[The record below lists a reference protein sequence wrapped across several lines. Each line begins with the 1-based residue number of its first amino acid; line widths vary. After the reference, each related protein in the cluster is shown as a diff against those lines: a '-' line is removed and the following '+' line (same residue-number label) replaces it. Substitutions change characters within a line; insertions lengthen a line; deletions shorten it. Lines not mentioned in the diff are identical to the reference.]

1 MEKILVTGASGFLGG
16 HLTRKLADEGYNV
29 FAMVRK
35 TSDTSRLE
43 GIDKRYADLLDYES
57 LKEATKG
64 VDIVIHLGAYY
75 TFYGKKELY
84 QKINVEGTKN
94 LLEASLK
101 NGVKRFIYCS
111 TTEVI
116 GPVKNPP
123 ADESTPPNPEYEYGK
138 SKLKA
143 EELVRSYAS
152 KGIEFTILRPSG
164 IYGPYNVDDVSY
176 WFITSFAKN
185 SLSTKFIV
193 SSGENLIQFVHV
205 SDVVNGFL
213 LAVEKENSVNQTYII
228 SEDKAYTYNQ
238 VYRILAEILGR
249 DAPKFHIPVFM
260 AKAMIFPVEL
270 ANRILGRENFMWH
283 VKTVDSITKDRAYS
297 IEKAKRELGYRPKYD
312 LKTGLKETVDWYR
325 ENGFI

>member
-94 LLEASLK
+94 LLEAVLK

-143 EELVRSYAS
+143 EELVRSYAN

-185 SLSTKFIV
+185 SLATKFIV

-213 LAVEKENSVNQTYII
+213 LAIEKENSVNQTYII

-249 DAPKFHIPVFM
+249 EAPKFHIPVFM

-270 ANRILGRENFMWH
+270 TNRLLGRENFMWH

-297 IEKAKRELGYRPKYD
+297 VEKAKRELGYRPKYD
-312 LKTGLKETVDWYR
+312 LKTGLKETVEWYR